1 MSPYRPVQP
10 AAVTLSLAMVSG
22 GPSFAQ
28 QQAGPEPAT
37 ASAKQA
43 FSKFIEQFRHA

>member
-10 AAVTLSLAMVSG
+10 AAVALSLAMASR

-43 FSKFIEQFRHA
+43 FSRFVEQYRHA